1 MTKIDKKTIA
11 GTFNYQGSTIQ
22 NKFFK
27 FLILNR
33 KETTAKKTN
42 KYLLQVLPNK
52 QYISSL
58 YIVNENNYKLD
69 YLGHSY
75 FLTLNKQNAKANIK
89 SLVY

>member
-1 MTKIDKKTIA
+1 MSKIDKKGIT
-11 GTFNYQGSTIQ
+11 GTFIFQSSTLQ

-33 KETTAKKTN
+33 KQTTPTKTD

-58 YIVNENNYKLD
+58 YFLKKNNYKLD

-75 FLTLNKQNAKANIK
+75 NLTLNKQNAIGKIK